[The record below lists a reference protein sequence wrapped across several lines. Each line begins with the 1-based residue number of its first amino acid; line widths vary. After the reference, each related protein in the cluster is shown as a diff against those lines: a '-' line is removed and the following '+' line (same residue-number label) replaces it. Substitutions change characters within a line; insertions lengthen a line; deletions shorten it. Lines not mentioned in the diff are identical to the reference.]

1 MAYKH
6 KFAVVLGVTS
16 VVGLELKGF
25 PVTEELSAQ
34 HTWCVEQENL
44 FVAETLTR
52 KALWDAVDFPVC
64 KAKFEAEESAGW
76 GFFGMTTLVMLV
88 FALVFAIQGTD
99 NCAAVPWMQ
108 DLLKFCGAEKNGE
121 GADEVDIGVVTSENV
136 SGDMGKVNEV
146 RPKLDADSASSSAVN
161 DAVTEGKIQSS
172 TKWSTTS
179 DGQVSAPD
187 DEQPMDFS
195 SMLLISGG
203 IVCTLVLF
211 AVVCRRRRRS
221 RGSARS
227 RQRGSLVVV
236 GKRRGKFHDI
246 V

>member
-1 MAYKH
+1 
-6 KFAVVLGVTS
+6 
-16 VVGLELKGF
+16 
-25 PVTEELSAQ
+25 
-34 HTWCVEQENL
+34 
-44 FVAETLTR
+44 
-52 KALWDAVDFPVC
+52 
-64 KAKFEAEESAGW
+64 
-76 GFFGMTTLVMLV
+76 MTTLVMLV

-99 NCAAVPWMQ
+99 NCAAVR
-108 DLLKFCGAEKNGE
+108 GTEKNGE

-227 RQRGSLVVV
+227 RQRG